1 MKEEVPIGAATG
13 TTESTK
19 AEGAKAECGKAPEA
33 EVPEPTEV
41 TGSILSDG
49 ERAKLKEALDA
60 LKEAEEAPGALND

>member
-13 TTESTK
+13 TTESIE
-19 AEGAKAECGKAPEA
+19 AEGSK
-33 EVPEPTEV
+33 VPEPTEV

-49 ERAKLKEALDA
+49 ERAE